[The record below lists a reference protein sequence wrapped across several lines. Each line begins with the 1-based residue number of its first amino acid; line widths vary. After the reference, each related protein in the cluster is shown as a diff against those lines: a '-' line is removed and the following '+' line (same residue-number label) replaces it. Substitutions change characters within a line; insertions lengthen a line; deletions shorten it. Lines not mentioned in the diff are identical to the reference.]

1 MFNPALPRGSLR
13 QTETQSGGAPQFR
26 NTVGWRCHP
35 VGPVMPL
42 HLVTGPA
49 NAAKARVVLER
60 ARQRAAESPLL
71 VVPTVADVDIYR
83 RELAAGGTVL
93 GVRVE
98 RFNGLERELARRAGV
113 PGRTLT
119 VLQAER
125 VAAAAIAATPLD
137 RLQAAAATPGF
148 PTALVAFVNELGE
161 ARVEPPRLVAALRA
175 WAQQEPG
182 RTAFAEEL
190 GALVL
195 AYRRAAEK
203 TRRRD
208 RPQHVTAAL
217 DALRE
222 DPRRWGGTPVLLYGF
237 DDLTPLQRDVL
248 DTLAN
253 AVGAEVV
260 LSLTFEPGRAA
271 FAARAT
277 LHQELLALGATEDV
291 QPAVADYY
299 DAPVLHHVERTLYE
313 PDAAAEDRPDPG
325 PAVRAYEGGGERA
338 EVELV
343 AAEVARLIREEGV
356 APEEIAIVHRGLDAA
371 APLIDLVLRAYDVPA
386 AVRRTIRVGHTALGR
401 GLIAMLR
408 CALLD
413 ASADELLAWLRTP
426 GLLRT
431 PAFADRLE
439 ARARRE
445 GARTAQQARALWEQE
460 RWSLE
465 ALDHLATAYERGGVK
480 ALAER
485 VDAEAATLLAAPYR
499 RTAPVFD
506 GEGELDARVAAQV
519 RRALR
524 ELGQLPPDLQP
535 GPAEL
540 AATLEALEVYVGS
553 QSGTGRVTVTKP
565 QSLRARRVRALFC
578 LGLQEGVFPASAK
591 PEPFLGDDE
600 RRAINAAS
608 GLRLRLH
615 EDALNVERLFF
626 YAAVSRPTTVLG
638 LAWHAATDDGA
649 PTVRSLLVD
658 DVADLLAPG
667 WAERPMRRELGA
679 AGWPGDA
686 APTEREAARFAAAAA
701 PPATPPVIGPLRS
714 PAALGP
720 LRERHTWSASQLEVW
735 ASCPVKWFVERH
747 LRPEALVPDPEPMIR
762 GELAHRVLEIALS
775 ELTAGGGLAPERLP
789 EARALVH
796 RAMDEH
802 AEDYKISPNP
812 ERLRSALRRLEVDL
826 VRYLEFAAHAGSSLR
841 PARFEVKFGMAEDPY
856 PALELDDGALRLA
869 GRIDRIDV
877 GVGGDGVRE
886 AIIYDY
892 KGKTA
897 TEQAKWLEKGKLQIA
912 LYMLAVRGVLGLEP
926 VGGLYQPLGGT
937 ESRPRGAVLRDAD
950 PGLAT
955 FANDRVDDDELAALL
970 DACAEAARSAV
981 AEIRAGALE
990 PSPDSCAYVGGCAFP
1005 TICRCVSA

>member
-1 MFNPALPRGSLR
+1 
-13 QTETQSGGAPQFR
+13 
-26 NTVGWRCHP
+26 
-35 VGPVMPL
+35 MPL

-49 NAAKARVVLER
+49 NAAKARVVLDR
-60 ARQRAAESPLL
+60 ARQRAAASPLL
-71 VVPTVADVDIYR
+71 VVPTVADIDIYR
-83 RELAAGGTVL
+83 RELAGDGTVL

-125 VAAAAIAATPLD
+125 VASAAIASASLD
-137 RLQAAAATPGF
+137 RLAAAAATPGF
-148 PTALVAFVNELGE
+148 PGALVAFANELGE
-161 ARVEPPRLVAALRA
+161 ARVEPPRFVAALRA
-175 WAQQEPG
+175 WAAQEPG
-182 RTAFAEEL
+182 RAGFAEEL

-195 AYRRAAEK
+195 AYRRTAER
-203 TRRRD
+203 TGRRD
-208 RPQHVTAAL
+208 RPQHLTAVL
-217 DALRE
+217 DALRQ
-222 DPRRWGGTPVLLYGF
+222 DPSRWGGTPVFLYGF
-237 DDLTPLQRDVL
+237 DDLTPLQRDVI

-253 AVGAEVV
+253 AIGAEVV

-299 DAPVLHHVERTLYE
+299 AAPVLHHVERTLYE
-313 PDAAAEDRPDPG
+313 PERAGDRPDPG
-325 PAVRAYEGGGERA
+325 PAIRALEGGGERA

-343 AAEVARLIREEGV
+343 AAEVARLIREDGV

-445 GARTAQQARALWEQE
+445 GARTAKQARVLWERE

-465 ALDHLATAYERGGVK
+465 ALDHLAAAYERGGVK

-499 RTAPVFD
+499 RSAPVFD
-506 GEGELDARVAAQV
+506 AEGELDARVAAQV

-524 ELGQLPPDLQP
+524 ELGQLPPELQP

-540 AATLEALEVYVGS
+540 AATLDALEVYVGS
-553 QSGTGRVTVTKP
+553 QSGAGRVTVTKP

-578 LGLQEGVFPASAK
+578 LGMQEGVFPAPAK

-626 YAAVSRPTTVLG
+626 YAAVSRPTEVLG

-649 PTVRSLLVD
+649 PSVRSLLVD

-667 WAERPMRRELGA
+667 WAERPARRELGA
-679 AGWPGDA
+679 AGWPGDI
-686 APTEREAARFAAAAA
+686 APTEREAARFAAASA
-701 PPATPPVIGPLRS
+701 PPATPPVIGHLRS

-775 ELTAGGGLAPERLP
+775 ELAAAGGLSPERLP

-826 VRYLEFAAHAGSSLR
+826 VRYLEFAAHAGSSFR
-841 PARFEVKFGMAEDPY
+841 PGRFEVKFGMAEDPH

-869 GRIDRIDV
+869 GRIDRVDV
-877 GVGGDGVRE
+877 GPDPARPE

-897 TEQAKWLEKGKLQIA
+897 TEQSKWLEKGKLQIA

-937 ESRPRGAVLRDAD
+937 EARPRGAVLRDAD
-950 PGLAT
+950 PELAT
-955 FANDRVDDDELAALL
+955 FATDRVDEDELEALL
-970 DACAEAARSAV
+970 EACAEAARTAV
-981 AEIRAGALE
+981 GEIRAGALE

>member
-1 MFNPALPRGSLR
+1 
-13 QTETQSGGAPQFR
+13 
-26 NTVGWRCHP
+26 
-35 VGPVMPL
+35 MPL

-60 ARQRAAESPLL
+60 ARRRAADSPLL
-71 VVPTVADVDIYR
+71 VVPTVADVEIYR

-98 RFNGLERELARRAGV
+98 RFAGLQRELAYRAGV

-125 VAAAAIAATPLD
+125 VAAAAIAATPLE
-137 RLQAAAATPGF
+137 RLAGAAATPGF
-148 PTALVAFVNELGE
+148 PAALVAFAEELGE
-161 ARVEPPRLVAALRA
+161 ARVEPPRFVAALRA
-175 WAQQEPG
+175 WSAGDPA
-182 RTAFAEEL
+182 RAPFAEEL

-203 TRRRD
+203 TGRRE

-222 DPRRWGGTPVLLYGF
+222 DPARWGGTPVFLYGF
-237 DDLTPLQRDVL
+237 DDLSPLQRDVI

-277 LHQELLALGATEDV
+277 LHQELLALGASEDV
-291 QPAVADYY
+291 QPAVPDYY
-299 DAPVLHHVERTLYE
+299 DAPVLHHVERALYE
-313 PDAAAEDRPDPG
+313 PEATDRPDPG
-325 PAVRAYEGGGERA
+325 GAILALEGGGERA

-343 AAEVARLIREEGV
+343 AAEVARLIREDGV
-356 APEEIAIVHRGLDAA
+356 PPDEIAIVHRGLDAA

-386 AVRRTIRVGHTALGR
+386 AVRRTIKVGHTALGR
-401 GLIAMLR
+401 GLVAMVR

-439 ARARRE
+439 SRARQE
-445 GARTAQQARALWEQE
+445 GARTAKQARALWEQE

-465 ALDHLATAYERGGVK
+465 ALDHLAQAYERGGVK

-499 RTAPVFD
+499 RSAPIFD
-506 GEGELDARVAAQV
+506 AEGELDARVAAQV

-524 ELGQLPPDLQP
+524 ELAQLPPDLQP

-540 AATLEALEVYVGS
+540 AATLDALEVYVGS
-553 QSGTGRVTVTKP
+553 QSGAGRVTVTKP

-578 LGLQEGVFPASAK
+578 LGLQEGVFPAPAK
-591 PEPFLGDDE
+591 PEPFLGDDD
-600 RRAINAAS
+600 RRAINTAS

-615 EDALNVERLFF
+615 EDALDVERLFF
-626 YAAVSRPTTVLG
+626 YSAVSRPTALLG

-649 PTVRSLLVD
+649 PAVRSLLVD

-667 WAERPMRRELGA
+667 WATHPRRRELGA
-679 AGWPGDA
+679 AGWPAPA

-701 PPATPPVIGPLRS
+701 PPAAPPVIGHLAS

-775 ELTAGGGLAPERLP
+775 TLAQDGGLSPDRLP
-789 EARALVH
+789 EARALV
-796 RAMDEH
+796 RAAMAEH

-826 VRYLEFAAHAGSSLR
+826 VRYLEFAAHAGSAFR
-841 PARFEVKFGMAEDPY
+841 PSRFEVKFGMAEDPY

-869 GRIDRIDV
+869 GRIDRIDTDAS
-877 GVGGDGVRE
+877 GRE
-886 AIIYDY
+886 ALVYDY

-897 TEQAKWLEKGKLQIA
+897 TAQAKWLEEGKLQIA
-912 LYMLAVRGVLGLEP
+912 LYLLTVRHVLGLEP

-937 ESRPRGAVLRDAD
+937 EARPRGAVLREAD
-950 PGLAT
+950 PGLAAFGT
-955 FANDRVDDDELAALL
+955 DRVDEDRLEELLA
-970 DACAEAARSAV
+970 ACAEAARTAV

-990 PSPDSCAYVGGCAFP
+990 PAPERCAYVGGCAHP
-1005 TICRCVSA
+1005 TICRCVSS

>member
-1 MFNPALPRGSLR
+1 
-13 QTETQSGGAPQFR
+13 
-26 NTVGWRCHP
+26 
-35 VGPVMPL
+35 MPL

-60 ARQRAAESPLL
+60 ARARASESPLL
-71 VVPTVADVDIYR
+71 VVPTVADVEIYR
-83 RELAAGGTVL
+83 RELAGGGTVL

-98 RFNGLERELARRAGV
+98 RFSGLERELAYRAGV
-113 PGRTLT
+113 RGRTLT
-119 VLQAER
+119 VLQSER
-125 VAAAAIAATPLD
+125 VAAAAIAATPLE
-137 RLQAAAATPGF
+137 RLGAAAGTPGF
-148 PTALVAFVNELGE
+148 AAALVAFAGELGE
-161 ARVEPPRLVAALRA
+161 ARVEPPRFVAALRA
-175 WAQQEPG
+175 WAAQDPG
-182 RTAFAEEL
+182 RAAFAEEL

-195 AYRRAAEK
+195 AYRRTAEK
-203 TRRRD
+203 TGRRD

-217 DALRE
+217 DALRN
-222 DPRRWGGTPVLLYGF
+222 DPARWAGTPVFLYGF

-277 LHQELLALGATEDV
+277 LHQELLALGAVEDV
-291 QPAVADYY
+291 QPAVPDYY

-313 PDAAAEDRPDPG
+313 PDVEDRPDRRAAAPSRRLAH
-325 PAVRAYEGGGERA
+325 PALIRARSALEGGGERA

-343 AAEVARLIREEGV
+343 AAEVARLIREDGV
-356 APEEIAIVHRGLDAA
+356 PPEEIAIVHRGLDAA

-401 GLIAMLR
+401 GLVAMVR

-426 GLLRT
+426 GLLKT

-439 ARARRE
+439 ARARQE
-445 GARTAQQARALWEQE
+445 GARTARQARALWEQE

-465 ALDHLATAYERGGVK
+465 ALDHLAQAYERGGVK

-499 RTAPVFD
+499 RAAPVFD
-506 GEGELDARVAAQV
+506 AEGELDARVAAQV

-524 ELGQLPPDLQP
+524 ELAQLPPELQP

-540 AATLEALEVYVGS
+540 AATLDGLEVYVGS
-553 QSGTGRVTVTKP
+553 QSGAGRVTVTKP

-578 LGLQEGVFPASAK
+578 LGLQEGVFPAPAR

-626 YAAVSRPTTVLG
+626 YAAVSRPTALLG

-649 PTVRSLLVD
+649 PAVRSLLVD

-667 WAERPMRRELGA
+667 WAQTPRRRELGA
-679 AGWPGDA
+679 AGWPGPD

-701 PPATPPVIGPLRS
+701 PPAAPPVIGHLTS

-747 LRPEALVPDPEPMIR
+747 LRPEALVPDPEPLIR
-762 GELAHRVLEIALS
+762 GELAHRVLEVALS
-775 ELTAGGGLAPERLP
+775 TLAAEGGLSPERLP
-789 EARALVH
+789 EARALV
-796 RAMDEH
+796 RAAMDEH
-802 AEDYKISPNP
+802 AEDYKISTNP

-826 VRYLEFAAHAGSSLR
+826 VRYLEFAAHAGSALS
-841 PARFEVKFGMAEDPY
+841 PSRFEVKFGMAEDPY
-856 PALELDDGALRLA
+856 PALDLDDDGGLRLA
-869 GRIDRIDV
+869 GRIDRID
-877 GVGGDGVRE
+877 RTIPP
-886 AIIYDY
+886 APRPSS
-892 KGKTA
+892 TTTRA
-897 TEQAKWLEKGKLQIA
+897 
-912 LYMLAVRGVLGLEP
+912 RP
-926 VGGLYQPLGGT
+926 PP
-937 ESRPRGAVLRDAD
+937 SRPSGWRRASSRSRCTCWPCGRCWGWSRSAASTSRWAGPRRARAAPCCATPTRGWPRSRPTASTPRRWRSCWPPA
-950 PGLAT
+950 PTPRARRSGRSGPARWSRRRT
-955 FANDRVDDDELAALL
+955 RAPTSA
-970 DACAEAARSAV
+970 AARSP
-981 AEIRAGALE
+981 RSAGA
-990 PSPDSCAYVGGCAFP
+990 
-1005 TICRCVSA
+1005 

>member
-1 MFNPALPRGSLR
+1 
-13 QTETQSGGAPQFR
+13 
-26 NTVGWRCHP
+26 
-35 VGPVMPL
+35 MPL

-49 NAAKARVVLER
+49 NAAKARVVLDR
-60 ARQRAAESPLL
+60 ARQRASASPLL

-119 VLQAER
+119 VLQSER
-125 VAAAAIAATPLD
+125 VAAAAIAATSLD

-148 PTALVAFVNELGE
+148 PAALVAFANELGE
-161 ARVEPPRLVAALRA
+161 ARIEPPRFVAALRA
-175 WAQQEPG
+175 WAAAEPG
-182 RTAFAEEL
+182 RGPFAEEL

-195 AYRRAAEK
+195 AYRRAAEQ
-203 TRRRD
+203 TGRRD
-208 RPQHVTAAL
+208 RPQHLTAVL

-222 DPRRWGGTPVLLYGF
+222 DPGRWGGTPVFLYGF
-237 DDLTPLQRDVL
+237 DDLTPLQRDVV

-277 LHQELLALGATEDV
+277 LHQELLALGATEEI

-299 DAPVLHHVERTLYE
+299 DAPVLHHVERALYE
-313 PDAAAEDRPDPG
+313 PDGSDADAADRPDPD
-325 PAVRAYEGGGERA
+325 PAMLALEGGGERGAPRPDPRGAILALEGGGERA

-343 AAEVARLIREEGV
+343 AAEVARLIREDGV
-356 APEEIAIVHRGLDAA
+356 PPEEIAIVHRGLDAA

-439 ARARRE
+439 ARARQE
-445 GARTAQQARALWEQE
+445 GARTAKQARALWEQE

-465 ALDHLATAYERGGVK
+465 ALDHLASAYERGGVK

-499 RTAPVFD
+499 RTAPIFD
-506 GEGELDARVAAQV
+506 AEGELDARVAAQV

-524 ELGQLPPDLQP
+524 ELGQLPSALQP

-540 AATLEALEVYVGS
+540 AATLDALEVYVGS
-553 QSGTGRVTVTKP
+553 QAGAGRVTVTKP

-578 LGLQEGVFPASAK
+578 LGLQEGVFPAPAR

-626 YAAVSRPTTVLG
+626 YAAVSRPTALLG
-638 LAWHAATDDGA
+638 LSWHAATDDGA
-649 PTVRSLLVD
+649 PAVRSLLVD

-667 WAERPMRRELGA
+667 WAEHPVRRELGA
-679 AGWPGDA
+679 AGWPGDV

-701 PPATPPVIGPLRS
+701 PPATPPVIGHLTA

-735 ASCPVKWFVERH
+735 TSCPVKWFVERH
-747 LRPEALVPDPEPMIR
+747 LRPEALVPDPEPLIR

-775 ELTAGGGLAPERLP
+775 ELAAEGGLSPERLP
-789 EARALVH
+789 EARALV
-796 RAMDEH
+796 RKAMDEH

-841 PARFEVKFGMAEDPY
+841 PEHFEVKFGMAEDPH

-869 GRIDRIDV
+869 GRIDRIDTR
-877 GVGGDGVRE
+877 GRE

-912 LYMLAVRGVLGLEP
+912 LYMLAVRSVLGLEP

-950 PGLAT
+950 PGLSMVG
-955 FANDRVDDDELAALL
+955 NDRVDEEELETLL
-970 DACAEAARSAV
+970 DACAEAARTAV
-981 AEIRAGALE
+981 AEIRSGALE

>member
-1 MFNPALPRGSLR
+1 
-13 QTETQSGGAPQFR
+13 
-26 NTVGWRCHP
+26 
-35 VGPVMPL
+35 MPL

-49 NAAKARVVLER
+49 NAAKARVVLDR
-60 ARQRAAESPLL
+60 ARRRSAQSPLL

-98 RFNGLERELARRAGV
+98 RFNGLERELGRRAGV

-125 VAAAAIAATPLD
+125 AAAAAIAATPLD
-137 RLQAAAATPGF
+137 RLGPAAQTPGF
-148 PTALVAFVNELGE
+148 PAALVAFAGELGE
-161 ARVEPPRLVAALRA
+161 ARIEPPRFVAALRA
-175 WAQQEPG
+175 WAAEDPA
-182 RTAFAEEL
+182 RAAFAEEL

-195 AYRRAAEK
+195 AYRRTTEK
-203 TRRRD
+203 TGRRE
-208 RPQHVTAAL
+208 RPQHITAAL
-217 DALRE
+217 DALRRE
-222 DPRRWGGTPVLLYGF
+222 PQRWGGTPVFLYGF
-237 DDLTPLQRDVL
+237 DDLTPLQRDVV

-277 LHQELLALGATEDV
+277 LHQELLALGAVEDV
-291 QPAVADYY
+291 QPAVPDYY
-299 DAPVLHHVERTLYE
+299 AAPVLHHVERSLYE
-313 PDAAAEDRPDPG
+313 PGEDGATPRPDPG

-343 AAEVARLIREEGV
+343 AAEVARLIREEGM
-356 APEEIAIVHRGLDAA
+356 APEEIAIVHRALDAA

-401 GLIAMLR
+401 GLVAMVR

-426 GLLRT
+426 GVLRT

-439 ARARRE
+439 ARARQV
-445 GARTAQQARALWEQE
+445 GARTAKEARALWEQE

-465 ALDHLATAYERGGVK
+465 ALDHLADAYARGGVR

-485 VDAEAATLLAAPYR
+485 VDAEAAALLAAPYR
-499 RTAPVFD
+499 RSAPVFD
-506 GEGELDARVAAQV
+506 DEGELDARVAAQV

-524 ELGQLPPDLQP
+524 ELGQLPAELQP

-540 AATLEALEVYVGS
+540 AATLDALEVYVGS
-553 QSGTGRVTVTKP
+553 QSGAGRVTVTKP

-578 LGLQEGVFPASAK
+578 LGLQEGVFPAPAK

-626 YAAVSRPTTVLG
+626 YAAVSRPTEVLG

-649 PTVRSLLVD
+649 PAVRSLLVD
-658 DVADLLAPG
+658 DVADLLAPE
-667 WAERPMRRELGA
+667 WLARPRRRELGA
-679 AGWPGDA
+679 AGWPGPE

-701 PPATPPVIGPLRS
+701 PPATPPVIAPLAA

-747 LRPEALVPDPEPMIR
+747 LRPEALVPDPEPLIR

-775 ELTAGGGLAPERLP
+775 ALAEDGGLSPERLP

-802 AEDYKISPNP
+802 AEDYRISPNP

-826 VRYLEFAAHAGSSLR
+826 VRYLEFAAHAGSAFR
-841 PARFEVKFGMAEDPY
+841 PGHFEVKFGMAEDPL
-856 PALELDDGALRLA
+856 PPLELDDGALRLA
-869 GRIDRIDV
+869 GRIDRIDTR
-877 GVGGDGVRE
+877 VGGDGVRE

-912 LYMLAVRGVLGLEP
+912 LYMVAVRSVLGLEP

-937 ESRPRGAVLRDAD
+937 EARPRGAVLRDAD

-955 FANDRVDDDELAALL
+955 FATDRVDDAQLDDLLSECL
-970 DACAEAARSAV
+970 DAARRAV
-981 AEIRAGALE
+981 AEIRQGALE